1 MNHLVSIVKEMLSN
15 QELERTPEKMVMSES
30 DQTQD
35 FYNYGLGDTVLRA
48 SYLFHAKWAS
58 KTFVN
63 CKRVLDLGT
72 GPANQISLVAQM
84 NPGIEFVG
92 VDLSDRMLA
101 LAEQN
106 CKKLNLKNVT
116 FVQDDITQL
125 SHIKDHHFDGVFSSV
140 ALHHLPSTRDL
151 KNTFANI
158 ARILSPQ
165 KAVYITDFLLLK
177 NRQSIDYLLS
187 LNKGQPKVFKDDYE
201 ASLMAAFTKS
211 DFEEAARPIIE
222 FAKFYTSF
230 GAQFLMVLKSESYDL
245 DRYAEQILSEEFKKL
260 SKENKSI
267 YQNMSILFA
276 LRGMI

>member
-1 MNHLVSIVKEMLSN
+1 MNHLVSILKEMLSS
-15 QELERTPEKMVMSES
+15 QELVRTPEKMVMSES

-116 FVQDDITQL
+116 FIQDDITQL
-125 SHIKDHHFDGVFSSV
+125 QHVKDRQFDGVFSSV
-140 ALHHLPSTRDL
+140 ALHHLPSVNDL
-151 KNTFANI
+151 NNTFTNM
-158 ARILSPQ
+158 ARVLSSQ
-165 KAVYITDFLLLK
+165 KAIYITDFLLLK

-187 LNKGQPKVFKDDYE
+187 LNKEQPKVFKDDYE
-201 ASLMAAFTKS
+201 ASLLAAFTKS
-211 DFEEAARPIIE
+211 DFEEATRPVLD
-222 FAKFYTSF
+222 FAKFYSSF
-230 GAQFLMVLKSESYDL
+230 GAQFLMVLKSESYNL
-245 DRYAEQILSEEFKKL
+245 NSYSEQILSEELKKL
-260 SKENKSI
+260 SKENRSI